1 MSDRATYDER
11 LTKIL
16 RDALLAQEDNH
27 ALACLYG
34 ARRHLQGLKQS
45 GHDLMAW
52 GVGDGS
58 YLDLTRRIVDRAH
71 EEREKSYLDAEKYRL
86 RLAVLEKALLTI
98 KAATRA
104 IAGHDKND
112 YRLKFAIERVR
123 LPDIQDILEKCRET
137 ISSSPEPEDF
147 MAKIRRRNAME
158 EIDTWLGNA
167 KAQEAAPQPDVS
179 DITL

>member
-1 MSDRATYDER
+1 MSDNTYDER

-16 RDALLAQEDNH
+16 RDAVLATDDNH
-27 ALACLYG
+27 ALACLGG
-34 ARRHLQGLKQS
+34 ARRHLAGLS
-45 GHDLMAW
+45 RTGHDIMAW
-52 GVGDGS
+52 GIGDSS
-58 YLDLTRRIVDRAH
+58 YLEMTRKLVDRAH

-86 RLAVLEKALLTI
+86 RLAVLERALLAI
-98 KAATRA
+98 KSAARTVG
-104 IAGHDKND
+104 GHDKQD

-123 LPDIQDILEKCRET
+123 LTDIQEVLDMCRET
-137 ISSSPEPEDF
+137 ISASPEPEDF
-147 MAKIRRRNAME
+147 MARVRRRNAME